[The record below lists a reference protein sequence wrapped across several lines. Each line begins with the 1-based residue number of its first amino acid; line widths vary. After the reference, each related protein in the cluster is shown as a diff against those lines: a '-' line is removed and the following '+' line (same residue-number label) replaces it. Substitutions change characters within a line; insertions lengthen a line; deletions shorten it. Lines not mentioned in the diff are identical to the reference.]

1 MLNNSAIIHELRIIG
16 KRWNIPLL
24 YEAADELERMTD
36 SYDQLWFDHNRM
48 IAMYDHQ
55 NRRNTVKFFTPTTLA
70 NEEPDENVIY
80 VNSEMVSWVRKAT
93 RDEIEDYFKYGGI

>member
-24 YEAADELERMTD
+24 YEAADELDRMTF

-48 IAMYDHQ
+48 TAMYDYQ
-55 NRRNTVKFFTPTTLA
+55 NRRLVDLERENIALKVKIDQLYR
-70 NEEPDENVIY
+70 ENQGM
-80 VNSEMVSWVRKAT
+80 NRKPLPML
-93 RDEIEDYFKYGGI
+93 GGRVK

>member
-48 IAMYDHQ
+48 VTYCGHQ
-55 NRRNTVKFFTPTTLA
+55 NRRLVDLERENIALKVKIDQLYR
-70 NEEPDENVIY
+70 ENQGM
-80 VNSEMVSWVRKAT
+80 NRKP
-93 RDEIEDYFKYGGI
+93 IPMLGGRVK